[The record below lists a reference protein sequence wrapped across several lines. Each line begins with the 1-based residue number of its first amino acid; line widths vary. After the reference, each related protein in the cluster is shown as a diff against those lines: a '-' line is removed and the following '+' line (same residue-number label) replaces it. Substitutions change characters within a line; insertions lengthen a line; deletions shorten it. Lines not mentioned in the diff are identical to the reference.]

1 VVSALQWER
10 DFFDLY
16 TVEEVSA
23 FMGGFGYGNQQGFIA
38 EKVALFIND
47 NSFIDQIAR
56 YHPELD
62 YGVAMI
68 PAWGEGPSASS
79 AGSWWLAIPR
89 GAKNREDA
97 WTFMKFVVSR
107 ETQLAESM
115 SRDETLFPVN
125 RFAANDSDFLGMH
138 RYMAIFSRQ
147 MEQTRSKSIV
157 PLVHDIFWREFSLAR
172 ERSLR
177 GVMSPEQALGQAERT
192 IQAFLDRALEY
203 DRYVDARME
212 TTEF

>member
-1 VVSALQWER
+1 
-10 DFFDLY
+10 
-16 TVEEVSA
+16 
-23 FMGGFGYGNQQGFIA
+23 
-38 EKVALFIND
+38 
-47 NSFIDQIAR
+47 
-56 YHPELD
+56 
-62 YGVAMI
+62 
-68 PAWGEGPSASS
+68 
-79 AGSWWLAIPR
+79 
-89 GAKNREDA
+89 
-97 WTFMKFVVSR
+97 
-107 ETQLAESM
+107 M